1 MAGERCQVCG
11 GKVVNGRCSLCGMPY
26 RNDEVLYHLNEPREV
41 HYKHA
46 SAKVRDM
53 MRQYGQTADPTTQH
67 NGKAGRNTNVSRN
80 TNAGRNTGVNRNT
93 NVNRNMNASRNTN
106 AGRNTDLN
114 RNPTGSRNTG
124 AAAAGRKT
132 AAAGN
137 TRNKTTVDRNRTE
150 VLDQRKKQQKKDQKN
165 SGVSWIIWI
174 IVTLAIL
181 FPKLWDFLANWIGTN
196 L

>member
-26 RNDEVLYHLNEPREV
+26 RNDEVLYHLNEPREA

-53 MRQYGQTADPTTQH
+53 MRQYGQTADHTTQH
-67 NGKAGRNTNVSRN
+67 NGNVNRNTNVSRN
-80 TNAGRNTGVNRNT
+80 TNVNRNTGVNRNT
-93 NVNRNMNASRNTN
+93 NINRNTN

-114 RNPTGSRNTG
+114 RNPAGSRNTG
-124 AAAAGRKT
+124 AATGRKT
-132 AAAGN
+132 AAAVN

>member
-1 MAGERCQVCG
+1 MAGQRCQVCG

-53 MRQYGQTADPTTQH
+53 MRQYGQTADQTTQH
-67 NGKAGRNTNVSRN
+67 NGN
-80 TNAGRNTGVNRNT
+80 VNRNT
-93 NVNRNMNASRNTN
+93 NANRNTN
-106 AGRNTDLN
+106 PSRNTDLN
-114 RNPTGSRNTG
+114 WNPTGSRNTG
-124 AAAAGRKT
+124 AAAGGKI
-132 AAAGN
+132 AAADN
-137 TRNKTTVDRNRTE
+137 TRNKTMVDRNRTG

-174 IVTLAIL
+174 IVTLVIL

>member
-53 MRQYGQTADPTTQH
+53 MRQYGQTADHTTQH
-67 NGKAGRNTNVSRN
+67 NGKTGWNTNV
-80 TNAGRNTGVNRNT
+80 
-93 NVNRNMNASRNTN
+93 SRNTN

-114 RNPTGSRNTG
+114 RNPAGSRNTG
-124 AAAAGRKT
+124 AATGRKT
-132 AAAGN
+132 AAAVN

-174 IVTLAIL
+174 IVTLVIL
-181 FPKLWDFLANWIGTN
+181 FPKLWEFLANWIGTN

>member
-1 MAGERCQVCG
+1 MEWREFMAGERCQVCG

-53 MRQYGQTADPTTQH
+53 MRQYGQTADHTTQH
-67 NGKAGRNTNVSRN
+67 NGNVSRN
-80 TNAGRNTGVNRNT
+80 TNVNRNTGVNRNT
-93 NVNRNMNASRNTN
+93 NINRNTN
-106 AGRNTDLN
+106 AGHNTDLN
-114 RNPTGSRNTG
+114 RNPAGSRNTG
-124 AAAAGRKT
+124 AATGRKT
-132 AAAGN
+132 AAAVN

-174 IVTLAIL
+174 IVTLVIL
-181 FPKLWDFLANWIGTN
+181 FPKLWEFLANWIGTN